1 MFLSKYCTKKITKP
15 VVPPT
20 PTPGPE
26 PDNKVNVA
34 DYDNIADALDAVPE
48 NGTVVFS
55 TDSTVNEELAI
66 TKPVT
71 IDGNGA
77 SFNKTITVSNA
88 EVTIKNAKLIATA
101 RSNKT
106 VTPAIKI
113 TGSKPFT
120 LTDCQ
125 VSGTTRNAVN
135 ISTSGKVIISDNTF
149 EAGDNSIY
157 NAIEF
162 SISNA
167 PDITDVTIENNTF
180 NGTLGN
186 NGISFYNIADNAHIT
201 IKNNTFND
209 ISVNN
214 NPIRLSNAK
223 NNSAVFDIIDNTY
236 NFTSEEPSADGYT
249 GFMLL
254 QDYSKTDQKQDFT
267 KFTINFKNLKRGSK
281 KLLEKGSGIDNVY
294 YVYSDKEGILADG
307 VNDPVV
313 TFE

>member
-26 PDNKVNVA
+26 PGNKVNVA

-71 IDGNGA
+71 VDGNGA

-120 LTDCQ
+120 LIDCQ

-135 ISTSGKVIISDNTF
+135 ISTSGKVIVSDNTF

-162 SISNA
+162 SISNT

-223 NNSAVFDIIDNTY
+223 NNSAIFDIVDNTY
-236 NFTSEEPSADGYT
+236 NFTSEKPSADGYT

-313 TFE
+313 TFK

>member
-1 MFLSKYCTKKITKP
+1 MFLSKYCIKKITKP

-20 PTPGPE
+20 PTPDPE
-26 PDNKVNVA
+26 PGNKVNVA
-34 DYDNIADALDAVPE
+34 DYDNIAEAIEAVPE
-48 NGTVVFS
+48 NGTVIFPEGQAI
-55 TDSTVNEELAI
+55 EEEI
-66 TKPVT
+66 SVTKPVT

-106 VTPAIKI
+106 ATPAIKI

-135 ISTSGKVIISDNTF
+135 ISTSGKVIVSDNTF

-186 NGISFYNIADNAHIT
+186 NEISFYNIADNAHIT

-236 NFTSEEPSADGYT
+236 NFTSEEPNADGYT

>member
-1 MFLSKYCTKKITKP
+1 MFLSKYCTKKIIKP

-20 PTPGPE
+20 PTPDPE
-26 PDNKVNVA
+26 PGNKVNVA

-71 IDGNGA
+71 VDGNGA

-120 LTDCQ
+120 LTNCQ
-125 VSGTTRNAVN
+125 VNGITRNAVN
-135 ISTSGKVIISDNTF
+135 ISTSGKVIVSDNTF

-223 NNSAVFDIIDNTY
+223 SNSAVFDIVDNTY

-254 QDYSKTDQKQDFT
+254 QDYSKTNQKQDFT

>member
-1 MFLSKYCTKKITKP
+1 MFLSKYCTKKIIKP

-26 PDNKVNVA
+26 PGNKVNVA

-71 IDGNGA
+71 VDGNGA
-77 SFNKTITVSNA
+77 SFNKTITVSNV

-106 VTPAIKI
+106 ATPAIKI

-135 ISTSGKVIISDNTF
+135 ISTSGKVIVSDNTF

-167 PDITDVTIENNTF
+167 SDITDVTIENNTF

>member
-26 PDNKVNVA
+26 PGNKVNVA

-106 VTPAIKI
+106 VMPAIKI

-135 ISTSGKVIISDNTF
+135 ISTSGKVIVSDNTF

>member
-1 MFLSKYCTKKITKP
+1 MLLSKYSTKKITKP
-15 VVPPT
+15 VIPPI
-20 PTPGPE
+20 PE
-26 PDNKVNVA
+26 PDPGHGNKVDVA
-34 DYDNIADALDAVPE
+34 DYDNIAEAIEAVPE
-48 NGTVVFS
+48 NGTVIFPEGQAI
-55 TDSTVNEELAI
+55 EEEVSV
-66 TKPVT
+66 TKPIT

-120 LTDCQ
+120 LTNCQ

-135 ISTSGKVIISDNTF
+135 VSTSGKVIVSDNTF

-167 PDITDVTIENNTF
+167 PDITDVIIENNTF
-180 NGTLGN
+180 KGTLGN

-223 NNSAVFDIIDNTY
+223 NNSAVFNIVDNTY

>member
-48 NGTVVFS
+48 HGTVVFS

-71 IDGNGA
+71 VDGNGA

-135 ISTSGKVIISDNTF
+135 ISTSGKVIVSDNTF

-214 NPIRLSNAK
+214 NPIRLSNAN

-307 VNDPVV
+307 VNDPAV

>member
-26 PDNKVNVA
+26 PGNKVNVA

-55 TDSTVNEELAI
+55 TDSTVNEELTI

-71 IDGNGA
+71 VDGNGA

-135 ISTSGKVIISDNTF
+135 ISTSGKVIVSDNTF

-236 NFTSEEPSADGYT
+236 NFTSEEPSADGHT

>member
-20 PTPGPE
+20 STPGPE

-71 IDGNGA
+71 VDGNGA

-135 ISTSGKVIISDNTF
+135 ISTSGKVIVSDNTF

-167 PDITDVTIENNTF
+167 PDITDITIENNTF

-223 NNSAVFDIIDNTY
+223 NNSAVFDIVDNTY

-254 QDYSKTDQKQDFT
+254 QDYSKTNQKQDFT

>member
-1 MFLSKYCTKKITKP
+1 MFLSKYCIKKITKP

-26 PDNKVNVA
+26 PGNKVNVA
-34 DYDNIADALDAVPE
+34 DYDNIAEAIEAVPE
-48 NGTVVFS
+48 NGTIIFPEGQAI
-55 TDSTVNEELAI
+55 EEEVSV

-88 EVTIKNAKLIATA
+88 EVTIKNAKLIGTA

-106 VTPAIKI
+106 ATPAIKI
-113 TGSKPFT
+113 AGSKPFT
-120 LTDCQ
+120 LTNCQ
-125 VSGTTRNAVN
+125 VSGITRNAVN
-135 ISTSGKVIISDNTF
+135 ISTSGKVIVSDNTF
-149 EAGDNSIY
+149 DAGDNNIY

-167 PDITDVTIENNTF
+167 PDITDVTIENNIF

-186 NGISFYNIADNAHIT
+186 NGISFYNIADNAHIR

-223 NNSAVFDIIDNTY
+223 NNSAIFDIVDNTY
-236 NFTSEEPSADGYT
+236 NFTSKEPSADGYT

-307 VNDPVV
+307 VNDPAV

>member
-26 PDNKVNVA
+26 PGNKVNVA

-71 IDGNGA
+71 VDGNGA

-113 TGSKPFT
+113 TGSKTFT
-120 LTDCQ
+120 LTNCQ

-135 ISTSGKVIISDNTF
+135 ISTSGKVIVSDNTF

-236 NFTSEEPSADGYT
+236 NFTSEKPSADGYT

-313 TFE
+313 TFK

>member
-1 MFLSKYCTKKITKP
+1 MFLSKYCIKKITKP

-20 PTPGPE
+20 PDPE
-26 PDNKVNVA
+26 PGHGNKVNVA
-34 DYDNIADALDAVPE
+34 DYDNIAEAIEAVPE
-48 NGTVVFS
+48 NGTVIFPEGQAI
-55 TDSTVNEELAI
+55 EEEVSV

-88 EVTIKNAKLIATA
+88 EVTIKNAKLIVTA

-106 VTPAIKI
+106 ATPAIKI

-120 LTDCQ
+120 LTNCQ

-135 ISTSGKVIISDNTF
+135 ISTSGKVIVSNNTF

-167 PDITDVTIENNTF
+167 PDVTDVTIENNTF

-223 NNSAVFDIIDNTY
+223 NNSAVFDIVDNTY

-281 KLLEKGSGIDNVY
+281 KLLEKGSGIDKVY
-294 YVYSDKEGILADG
+294 YAYSDKEGILADG

>member
-26 PDNKVNVA
+26 PGNKVNVA

-71 IDGNGA
+71 VDGNGA

-135 ISTSGKVIISDNTF
+135 ISTSGKVIVSDNTF

-167 PDITDVTIENNTF
+167 PDITDVTIENNIF

-249 GFMLL
+249 CFMLL

-313 TFE
+313 TFK

>member
-71 IDGNGA
+71 VDGNGA

-135 ISTSGKVIISDNTF
+135 ISTSGKVIVSDNTF

-167 PDITDVTIENNTF
+167 PDITDVTIENNKF

-254 QDYSKTDQKQDFT
+254 QDYSKTNQKQDFT

>member
-26 PDNKVNVA
+26 PGNKVNVA

-120 LTDCQ
+120 LTNCQ

-135 ISTSGKVIISDNTF
+135 ISTSGKVIVSDNTF

-167 PDITDVTIENNTF
+167 PDITDVTIKNNTF

-223 NNSAVFDIIDNTY
+223 NNSAVFDIVDNTY
-236 NFTSEEPSADGYT
+236 NFTSEEP
-249 GFMLL
+249 
-254 QDYSKTDQKQDFT
+254 
-267 KFTINFKNLKRGSK
+267 
-281 KLLEKGSGIDNVY
+281 
-294 YVYSDKEGILADG
+294 
-307 VNDPVV
+307 
-313 TFE
+313 

>member
-26 PDNKVNVA
+26 PGNKVNVA

-71 IDGNGA
+71 VDGNGA

-113 TGSKPFT
+113 TGSKSFT
-120 LTDCQ
+120 LTNCQ

-135 ISTSGKVIISDNTF
+135 ISTSGKVIVSDNTF

-186 NGISFYNIADNAHIT
+186 NGIRFYNIADNAHIT

-223 NNSAVFDIIDNTY
+223 NNSAVFDIVDNTY

>member
-26 PDNKVNVA
+26 PGNKVNVA

-71 IDGNGA
+71 VDGNGA

-106 VTPAIKI
+106 VMPAIKI

-135 ISTSGKVIISDNTF
+135 ISTSGKVIVSDNTF

-167 PDITDVTIENNTF
+167 SDITDVTIENNTF

>member
-15 VVPPT
+15 VVTPT

-26 PDNKVNVA
+26 PGNKVNVA

-71 IDGNGA
+71 VDGNGA

-120 LTDCQ
+120 LTNCQ

-135 ISTSGKVIISDNTF
+135 ISTSGKVIVSDNTF

>member
-26 PDNKVNVA
+26 PGNKVNVA

-71 IDGNGA
+71 VDGNGA

-135 ISTSGKVIISDNTF
+135 ISTNGKVIVSDNTF

-254 QDYSKTDQKQDFT
+254 QDYSKTNQKQDFT

-294 YVYSDKEGILADG
+294 YVYSDKEGILADD

>member
-26 PDNKVNVA
+26 PGNKVNVA

-71 IDGNGA
+71 VDGNGA

-135 ISTSGKVIISDNTF
+135 ISTSGKVIVSDNTF

-167 PDITDVTIENNTF
+167 PNITDVTIENNTF

-223 NNSAVFDIIDNTY
+223 NNSAVFDIVDNTY

-281 KLLEKGSGIDNVY
+281 KLLEKGSGTDNVY